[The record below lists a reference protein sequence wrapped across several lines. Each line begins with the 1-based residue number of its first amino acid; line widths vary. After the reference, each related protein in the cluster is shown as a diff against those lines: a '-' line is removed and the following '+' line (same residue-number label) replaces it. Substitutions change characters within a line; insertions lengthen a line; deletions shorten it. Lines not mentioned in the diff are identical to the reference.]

1 VTDTHMLAFNILYEL
16 PDVVRGLFQKDKDS
30 KKSAAK
36 RQTLAVVVEVLCR
49 PGTATALLD
58 ADVVGADYV
67 VATRAVSTMFELST
81 TRTLMRELEAAD
93 KGASA
98 SAAEGGPGKKTSK
111 SKSTTTTGSSSSS
124 SSKSNSKSSSSRG
137 RDKESS
143 GKKKKRSGRDRST
156 APSIEPRS
164 RKKMTRMEEVKKT
177 WNKLF
182 FARTVEL
189 PDERDLNAIEEGTV
203 SGDDDDKYDDDDDE
217 EEDVDEEEEEAEGSN
232 NNQGMQVFVCQSS
245 NARCSTCYIYI
256 I

>member
-1 VTDTHMLAFNILYEL
+1 VTDTHLLAFNIYEL
-16 PDVVRGLFQKDKDS
+16 PDVVRELLTFQKDKDS
-30 KKSAAK
+30 KKSTAK

-67 VATRAVSTMFELST
+67 VATRAVSTTFELST

-98 SAAEGGPGKKTSK
+98 SAAEGGTGKKKSK
-111 SKSTTTTGSSSSS
+111 SKSTTTTGSSSS

-189 PDERDLNAIEEGTV
+189 PDERDLNAIEEGNV
-203 SGDDDDKYDDDDDE
+203 SGDDEEEEDDDE
-217 EEDVDEEEEEAEGSN
+217 EVVAKGTN
-232 NNQGMQVFVCQSS
+232 HIQGMQVFVCQSS
-245 NARCSTCYIYI
+245 NARCSTCINIYI
-256 I
+256 SK